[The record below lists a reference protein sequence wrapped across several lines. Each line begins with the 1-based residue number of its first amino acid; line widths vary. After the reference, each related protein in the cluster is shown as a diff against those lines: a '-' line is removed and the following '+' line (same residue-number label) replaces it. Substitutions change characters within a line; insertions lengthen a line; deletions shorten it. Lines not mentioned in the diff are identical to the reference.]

1 MKTNREFAEKVGMTE
16 NQIIAADE
24 AYSIISMILEHYE
37 AVCDTQEQAVDI
49 LHGLEYFLQ
58 HLFGLP
64 LDRDKHKYVKQ
75 FQFKQQWAGR
85 KWKCNT
91 TGEVFTIPNDV
102 YETAFYSFGNAF
114 VDVGRLNA
122 YCRFSNCTEIVED

>member
-24 AYSIISMILEHYE
+24 AYTQIELILSDYKM
-37 AVCDTQEQAVDI
+37 VCDSPEKAIDI

-58 HLFGLP
+58 SLFGFP
-64 LDRDKHKYVKQ
+64 LEKDYHRYAKE
-75 FQFKQQWAGR
+75 FEFKQKWVGR
-85 KWKCNT
+85 RWKCST

-102 YETAFYSFGNAF
+102 YETAFY
-114 VDVGRLNA
+114 
-122 YCRFSNCTEIVED
+122 